1 MVAINKEELKITK
14 EDLALWLDR
23 PPSNDDLDLCAYL
36 EKALENQHNYYQEI
50 KQLQQEKQQLMN
62 DINKLQKELN
72 EENLQCS
79 KYAIE
84 FNDQKEKNKQLKDN
98 WNKLKEWV
106 NKNYDYYINNADYIG
121 GRLCFTDMKNNM
133 RELEQ
138 GSDSNGNN

>member
-1 MVAINKEELKITK
+1 MISGASEEELKITK

-50 KQLQQEKQQLMN
+50 KQLQQEKQQLIN

-84 FNDQKEKNKQLKDN
+84 FNDLKEKNQQLKDN
-98 WNKLKEWV
+98 WNKLKKAAKNHSDIKKKCYNGGLWFEIDDLL
-106 NKNYDYYINNADYIG
+106 NKMI
-121 GRLCFTDMKNNM
+121 
-133 RELEQ
+133 ELE
-138 GSDSNGNN
+138 GSDNK